1 MEQFLNLLMQQTL
14 PRRQEPLGRPPN
26 SAQMFPGAQIP
37 DSPLGDV
44 HPSKVEIGFS
54 KLGFRETGDLLARLE
69 NGLHVLAGVNR
80 LLNSPA
86 LMRDAFRPPRANR
99 PSAC

>member
-1 MEQFLNLLMQQTL
+1 
-14 PRRQEPLGRPPN
+14 
-26 SAQMFPGAQIP
+26 MFPGAQIP

-44 HPSKVEIGFS
+44 HPSKVEIEFS
-54 KLGFRETGDLLARLE
+54 KFGFRETGDLLARLE
-69 NGLHVLAGVNR
+69 NGFHVLAGVNR
-80 LLNSPA
+80 LLKSPA